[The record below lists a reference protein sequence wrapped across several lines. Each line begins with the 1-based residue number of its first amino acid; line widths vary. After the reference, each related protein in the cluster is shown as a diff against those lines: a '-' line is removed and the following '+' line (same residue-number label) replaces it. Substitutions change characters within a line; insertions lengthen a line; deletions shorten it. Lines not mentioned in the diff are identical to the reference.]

1 MKGIVEQAVDQAV
14 AQVVSPGDAFSMGQL
29 SPSVQDWVQQVG
41 RGDTL
46 APTASALGG
55 STASRPQTPD
65 IRIEEEGESVTV
77 VSPAGRSHR
86 RRYGGIPVGVD
97 TEELARMQE
106 DTGMLWNPAVARF
119 GGQFTPERLEDPMEE
134 AATPITAP
142 VPLEAQVVVLETA
155 VVPQIEEEDSSAK
168 ESAFG
173 SPVPAK
179 RRRRMTSSERDQT
192 SQRTVT
198 AETVGETPRAIR
210 STGHGKDIQNLTAAA
225 EALGADP
232 ASLKTPATY
241 KTSLYAKTQRDRRQE
256 EREYRAE
263 LRESRPIVYG
273 GKGRGKSGRKGTPK
287 KGTAGAA
294 TVTLVAARNRDS
306 WKDPEVERAK
316 RGEAPPDTI
325 TTTTEESDQA
335 VPSSQRKKR
344 AKMIHTAQQVPANPA
359 VASAMRAGRQANE
372 AKAKVKKRAKPGV
385 RALQEIRK
393 YQKLF
398 QLLIPKLPFLR
409 VVREVT
415 MDVTGKDDFRWQS
428 EAVMALQESSE
439 AFLVGYMGDANSCA
453 IHAKRVT
460 IMPKDFHLVKKLRE
474 MQYG

>member
-1 MKGIVEQAVDQAV
+1 MRGLVDQVVDQAV
-14 AQVVSPGDAFSMGQL
+14 AQAGAPGDTFSMGQL
-29 SPSVQDWVQQVG
+29 SPSVQEWVQQAG
-41 RGDTL
+41 REETP
-46 APTASALGG
+46 APTAPAPSG
-55 STASRPQTPD
+55 SSASRPQTPD
-65 IRIEEEGESVTV
+65 IRIEEEGESITV

-86 RRYGGIPVGVD
+86 RRYGGIPVGMD

-134 AATPITAP
+134 AATPMAAP

-173 SPVPAK
+173 SPVPVK

-192 SQRTVT
+192 SHRTIT
-198 AETVGETPRAIR
+198 AETVEETPRVTR
-210 STGHGKDIQNLTAAA
+210 STSRGKDIQNLTTTAA
-225 EALGADP
+225 ALGADP

-241 KTSLYAKTQRDRRQE
+241 KTSLYAKTQRDKRQE

-273 GKGRGKSGRKGTPK
+273 GKGRGKGGRKGTPK
-287 KGTAGAA
+287 KSAAGAA

-325 TTTTEESDQA
+325 TTATEESDQA

-344 AKMIHTAQQVPANPA
+344 ARMIHTAQKLPANPA
-359 VASAMRAGRQANE
+359 VASAMRAGRQAN
-372 AKAKVKKRAKPGV
+372 ATKAKVKKRAKPGV

-393 YQKLF
+393 YQKLY

-474 MQYG
+474 RQYC